1 MGSKDKRIF
10 RHFVLTCCKCNVSL
24 TSIGDI
30 SAHLR
35 HCSSIKKQS
44 KNDSIDVRCGC
55 CAKSFISW
63 RRLVHHLNQPGVHLR
78 QRCTI
83 SDTPTSPESSVPL
96 PAVTSIFQGS
106 FSGLTSTYTPTA
118 VALLSAGSFSVP
130 YTTSVSNFSSSDS
143 VSPRYSP
150 VTEPISPAT
159 TVSIPF
165 SCDESFTSNPTSD
178 THSNSSAV
186 LRTPDPYDYDGTDQ
200 HYQSSDYSFS
210 PFMSN
215 FQVPS
220 LSFSPDS
227 FQDTYTS
234 DFLDTSVTT
243 VQTSNLPSSD
253 TFTSSIL
260 FSTCFSQFLVICFRY
275 FFIGDVFRFTQT
287 SMVNSVTT
295 SVMCH
300 SSDTSILPL
309 NTSTLPPIDLTSPTS
324 TLYLPPA
331 APTTVIQNLS
341 DGCRLLGILLNW
353 SIHLNSRLP
362 PDVFPTWEPLDL
374 YFANLASTSPG
385 WPADLPDINTVSIHK
400 LFTLLFPLARDS
412 MMHSLPP

>member
-130 YTTSVSNFSSSDS
+130 YTTSVSNFSSSHS

-253 TFTSSIL
+253 TFTSSICSVPVL
-260 FSTCFSQFLVICFRY
+260 
-275 FFIGDVFRFTQT
+275 
-287 SMVNSVTT
+287 VNSSLSASGTFSLVTS
-295 SVMCH
+295 SVLLRRLWLIPLLLQLCVILRIH
-300 SSDTSILPL
+300 LFFLSILPL
-309 NTSTLPPIDLTSPTS
+309 FLLLILHLPLLHYIFLQ
-324 TLYLPPA
+324 LR
-331 APTTVIQNLS
+331 
-341 DGCRLLGILLNW
+341 RLLLFKICL
-353 SIHLNSRLP
+353 
-362 PDVFPTWEPLDL
+362 
-374 YFANLASTSPG
+374 
-385 WPADLPDINTVSIHK
+385 TVVD
-400 LFTLLFPLARDS
+400 F
-412 MMHSLPP
+412 